1 MVFMEDSERAA
12 AIAQDRRIDVG
23 LHLNFTTPFSAPGTP
38 TQLAEHQR
46 QLAQYLRRHRWAQAV
61 FHPGLAGTF
70 KYVVAAQ
77 LDEFFRLYGAQAG
90 RIDGHHHMHLS
101 ANVLIGKLLPE
112 GTVVRRNFSFRPGEK
127 TYFNR
132 LYRGIIDRMLA
143 KRHGL
148 TDYLFSLPPFE
159 PWGRL
164 EKILVLGRQ
173 FLVEVE
179 THPINE
185 EEYLFPYGQRSI
197 SLDEKYSDCI
207 AFCIPA
213 HRYGT
218 RRRRSMKEKATAPGN
233 SPPKSTISTMGDF
246 LPSLRSL

>member
-46 QLAQYLRRHRWAQAV
+46 QLARYLRRHRWAQAV
-61 FHPGLAGTF
+61 FHPGLTGTF

-77 LDEFFRLYGAQAG
+77 LDEFIRLYGAQAG

-101 ANVLIGKLLPE
+101 ANVLIGRLLPE

-127 TYFNR
+127 THFNR
-132 LYRGIIDRMLA
+132 LYRGVVDRMLA
-143 KRHGL
+143 KRHCL
-148 TDYLFSLPPFE
+148 TDYFFSLPPFE

-164 EKILVLGRQ
+164 EKILSLGRQ

-185 EEYLFPYGQRSI
+185 EEYLFLTGEGVSRWMEDTPIASHFVSRRTGMGRAG
-197 SLDEKYSDCI
+197 DE
-207 AFCIPA
+207 A
-213 HRYGT
+213 
-218 RRRRSMKEKATAPGN
+218 
-233 SPPKSTISTMGDF
+233 
-246 LPSLRSL
+246 

>member
-1 MVFMEDSERAA
+1 MSAMVFMEDSERAA

-77 LDEFFRLYGAQAG
+77 LDEFFRLYGAQPG

-132 LYRGIIDRMLA
+132 LYRGIIDRMLT
-143 KRHGL
+143 KRHCL

-185 EEYLFPYGQRSI
+185 EEYLFLTGKGVFRWMKNTPIASRFVSRRVGMERGG
-197 SLDEKYSDCI
+197 DE
-207 AFCIPA
+207 A
-213 HRYGT
+213 
-218 RRRRSMKEKATAPGN
+218 
-233 SPPKSTISTMGDF
+233 
-246 LPSLRSL
+246 